1 MEKKKRLS
9 QWPSR
14 ASSLIQRQ
22 LEDYNYKCIADAKFL
37 YDFGWPSPKHAREL
51 RKAISE
57 IASEVKADIEI
68 YNKLG
73 ISSLRGTD
81 LHELRDR
88 YMCLLRT
95 SIILRVATIYGPFAR
110 HRKLLWIKQIE
121 AMQKLGLMQEDT
133 IFNNK

>member
-1 MEKKKRLS
+1 MNNKDRLL
-9 QWPSR
+9 QWPIK
-14 ASSLIQRQ
+14 ASSLIQQQ
-22 LEDYNYKCIADAKFL
+22 LENYNYKCISDAKSV
-37 YDFGWPSPKHAREL
+37 YDIGWPSPKHAKKL

-73 ISSLRGTD
+73 ISSLRGTH

-95 SIILRVATIYGPFAR
+95 SIILRVATIYGPFAKY
-110 HRKLLWIKQIE
+110 RKLLWIKQIE
-121 AMQKLGLMQEDT
+121 AMQKIGLMQEDT